1 MSTVSLLRLAST
13 LYSKLQG
20 AHPKTR
26 ERIEEALRDVK
37 ASGAIPLGIRK
48 TDAGTDAYWWVVYD
62 ATRFPSE
69 DARWNYL
76 RERTPPGYPMIVLTV

>member
-13 LYSKLQG
+13 LYGKLQG

-48 TDAGTDAYWWVVYD
+48 TETGTDAYWWVVYD

-69 DARWNYL
+69 NEQWDYL
-76 RERTPPGYPMIVLTV
+76 RERTPPGYQMIVLTV